1 MGWMFIA
8 IIHQNRM
15 CSSPGKGFLGEEA
28 ETDLLFLLQDEI
40 NKKRET
46 GKTVKNTKKMRKDDL
61 I

>member
-1 MGWMFIA
+1 M
-8 IIHQNRM
+8 
-15 CSSPGKGFLGEEA
+15 
-28 ETDLLFLLQDEI
+28 DLLFLLRDEI

>member
-1 MGWMFIA
+1 
-8 IIHQNRM
+8 M

-46 GKTVKNTKKMRKDDL
+46 GKTVKTTKKMRKDDL